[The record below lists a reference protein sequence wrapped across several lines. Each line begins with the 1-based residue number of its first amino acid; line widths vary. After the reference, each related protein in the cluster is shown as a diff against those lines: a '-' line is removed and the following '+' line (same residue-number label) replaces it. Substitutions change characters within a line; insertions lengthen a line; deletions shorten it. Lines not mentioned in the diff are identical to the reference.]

1 MSTRRKLAIAT
12 WDAPRE
18 GNIYGKLTLD
28 AGRVLD
34 WIEEERKRTG
44 EKITITHVVGKAC
57 ALALHRA
64 PTLNGRIFLG
74 SYRPFKDV
82 SVSFLVSVEGGNDLA
97 KALVQNADVKSVSE
111 LAKELRERSDR
122 LKAGKDDDFEK
133 SKGLLRL
140 LPTWVLRPLVH
151 LVGWLASCA
160 GLTIKALGV
169 EAFPF
174 GACIITSVGMFG
186 LDEGYAPPTPWAHV
200 PLYVLIGA
208 VRKQPTVV
216 DDRIEVRPLV
226 TLTAT
231 IDHRF
236 IDGYQGALLA
246 QTMREVFA
254 DPSILGAAAASV
266 PAAASAP

>member
-12 WDAPRE
+12 WDTPRE
-18 GNIYGKLTLD
+18 GNIYGKLVVD
-28 AGRVLD
+28 AEAVLA
-34 WIEEERKRTG
+34 WIEAERQRTG
-44 EKITITHVVGKAC
+44 EKITLTHVVGKAC
-57 ALALHRA
+57 ALALRRA

-74 SYRPFKDV
+74 SYVPFDEV
-82 SVSFLVSVEGGNDLA
+82 SVSFLVAVDGGNDLA
-97 KALVQNADVKSVSE
+97 KALVRGADKKPVAEV
-111 LAKELRERSDR
+111 ARELRERSDR
-122 LKAGKDDDFEK
+122 LKAGKDDEFEK

-140 LPTWVLRPLVH
+140 LPTWVLRPMVH
-151 LVGWLASCA
+151 FVGWLASCA
-160 GLTIKALGV
+160 GVTIKALGV

-208 VRKQPTVV
+208 VRKQPTVI
-216 DDRIEVRPLV
+216 DDQIVIRSQV

-231 IDHRF
+231 IDHRYV
-236 IDGYQGALLA
+236 DGYQGALLA

-254 DPSILGAAAASV
+254 NPAILDTEPSQ
-266 PAAASAP
+266 P